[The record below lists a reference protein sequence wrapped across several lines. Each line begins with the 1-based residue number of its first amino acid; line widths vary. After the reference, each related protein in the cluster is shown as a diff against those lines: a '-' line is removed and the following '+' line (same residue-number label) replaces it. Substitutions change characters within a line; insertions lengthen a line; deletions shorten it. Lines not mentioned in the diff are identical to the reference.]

1 MVDLTEVEN
10 IALEINGLDDFYSE
24 RPMFS
29 ILVVAS
35 PEAVIKELRADI
47 VTAILNGLLA
57 VSSLLVFIVTTW
69 KKREFYSML
78 SLILIF
84 GASLILFIQSC
95 KGPLKKYHWSG
106 YSA

>member
-1 MVDLTEVEN
+1 MVELTEVEN
-10 IALEINGLDDFYSE
+10 IVLEINGLYDLYG
-24 RPMFS
+24 PPIFS

-57 VSSLLVFIVTTW
+57 ISSLLVFIVTIC

-95 KGPLKKYHWSG
+95 KGPLSKYHWSG